1 MTNTAESVR
10 GSGEVSRWRA
20 AYTPGEWVVLSGP
33 TSLVVLEPSSMGHS
47 SLINTL
53 WAEVMGSSSLPEVA
67 ERLAH
72 YRIDEMASFAAFFWS
87 PDGMR
92 SLIRG
97 GITVMNLADGKI
109 VADGEG
115 MQTWREVGLE
125 SVEQVRVDLASNGNQ
140 TLLELP
146 LVVGVVT
153 ASSITLE
160 AGVDAR
166 VVSPQA
172 GGPVSAAQLETENA
186 DTELM
191 SADADYSYDPNA
203 GQYGQAAAPYAV
215 EEHGFDDQYD
225 DQQGWAEEDVEPTQ
239 RVREEYQ
246 EPYVSAADAAGIYA
260 EEPRGRRA
268 APDAELMAGESLIMA
283 VLCVRQHSNPPESIS
298 CRVCGDQIPPQ
309 NPRLVT
315 RPSLAML
322 HGPDG
327 VTAELDGAVVI
338 GRAPNADRST
348 AENPSLMTV
357 LSPGHDISRTHA
369 QVEAEG
375 WEIVVTDLHSTNGTA
390 VVLGGPDIVRRRL
403 APGESMV
410 VPLGSILELGDGVS
424 IAVDPAP

>member
-53 WAEVMGSSSLPEVA
+53 WAEVMGSSSLAEVA

-115 MQTWREVGLE
+115 VQTWREVGLE
-125 SVEQVRVDLASNGNQ
+125 TVEQVRVDLASNGNQ

-160 AGVDAR
+160 AGVEAR

-172 GGPVSAAQLETENA
+172 GGPVSAAQVESENA

-203 GQYGQAAAPYAV
+203 GQYGQAAEY
-215 EEHGFDDQYD
+215 GFEDQY
-225 DQQGWAEEDVEPTQ
+225 DQQGWNEEDVEPTQ
-239 RVREEYQ
+239 RVREDYQ

-260 EEPRGRRA
+260 DEPRGRRA

-283 VLCVRQHSNPPESIS
+283 VLCVQQHSNPPESIS

-315 RPSLAML
+315 RPSLATL
-322 HGPDG
+322 RGPDG
-327 VTAELDGAVVI
+327 VVAELDAAVVI
-338 GRAPNADRST
+338 GRAPNGDRST

-410 VPLGSILELGDGVS
+410 VPVGSILELGDGVS
-424 IAVDPAP
+424 INVDPAS

>member
-53 WAEVMGSSSLPEVA
+53 WAEVMGSSSLAEVA

-115 MQTWREVGLE
+115 VQTWREVGLE
-125 SVEQVRVDLASNGNQ
+125 TVEQVRVDLASNGNQ

-172 GGPVSAAQLETENA
+172 GGPVSAAQVETENA

-203 GQYGQAAAPYAV
+203 GQYGQAAEY
-215 EEHGFDDQYD
+215 GFEDQYD
-225 DQQGWAEEDVEPTQ
+225 DSQGWAEEDVEPTQ

-246 EPYVSAADAAGIYA
+246 EPYVSPADAAGIYA
-260 EEPRGRRA
+260 DEPRGRRA

-315 RPSLAML
+315 RPSLARL

-327 VTAELDGAVVI
+327 VVAELDTAVVI

-424 IAVDPAP
+424 IAVDPAS